1 MIWVYGPL
9 LWTGALSVL
18 DWNLISPDPEFVGV
32 ENYVELF
39 GRPETTNAIVRTGF
53 YVLGMLP
60 FATVIPMTLAL
71 LLWRRPGRAAE
82 AYRALLFSPV
92 VLAPLATAISWKFL
106 LSPEQGLV
114 DTVLSGSGLPS
125 PNWLGDPR
133 TALPV
138 IVVITAGKIVALNV
152 VLFSAALAGI
162 DRRSIEAARIDG
174 ATGWETTR
182 YVVLPQLARTVV
194 LLTAL
199 CVVVAGQW
207 VFTNVAVLTRGGP
220 DGATGRR
227 GDGATGRRGDGATGR
242 RGDGATGRRGDGAT
256 GRRGDGATGR
266 RGDGA
271 TDNIYYRLYAEGF
284 DFFDAGAASAL
295 AVTITATLAVAFG
308 AIASAR
314 RRSHD
319 AR

>member
-242 RGDGATGRRGDGAT
+242 RGDGATGRRGDGQHLLPAL
-256 GRRGDGATGR
+256 RRGLRLLRRRRRVRTRGHHHGDPR
-266 RGDGA
+266 RGVRRDRVGTEKEPRCA
-271 TDNIYYRLYAEGF
+271 LSCAGTYR
-284 DFFDAGAASAL
+284 S
-295 AVTITATLAVAFG
+295 
-308 AIASAR
+308 
-314 RRSHD
+314 RSPGWVC
-319 AR
+319 RFP